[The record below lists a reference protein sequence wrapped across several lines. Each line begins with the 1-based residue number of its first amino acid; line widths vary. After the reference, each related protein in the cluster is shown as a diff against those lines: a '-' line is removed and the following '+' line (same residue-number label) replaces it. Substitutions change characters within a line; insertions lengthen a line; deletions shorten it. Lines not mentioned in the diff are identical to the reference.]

1 MCSEVSN
8 YSFFFWSLTNNF
20 SSAERRS
27 CDECRCSKKQCAMTK
42 EGLMQQSKRKQEE
55 ELELEVRWGKWRRME
70 SVADES
76 EWQEGME
83 DRLQR
88 MEDSMEWMEERLTE
102 LLVVVKGLGP
112 RIDGARTDVLRAVHE
127 VVD

>member
-1 MCSEVSN
+1 M
-8 YSFFFWSLTNNF
+8 
-20 SSAERRS
+20 
-27 CDECRCSKKQCAMTK
+27 
-42 EGLMQQSKRKQEE
+42 
-55 ELELEVRWGKWRRME
+55 EVRWGKQRRTE

-76 EWQEGME
+76 EWGEGVE

-88 MEDSMEWMEERLTE
+88 MEDSMEWMEEWLME

-112 RIDGARTDVLRAVHE
+112 QIDGARTDVLRAVHE